1 MIDSYKIKN
10 SVFEW
15 SKIIEMKKFV
25 DDGMLL
31 RMKIPL
37 TI

>member
-1 MIDSYKIKN
+1 MTDSYEIML
-10 SVFEW
+10 SVSEW
-15 SKIIEMKKFV
+15 LKTIEMKKFV

-31 RMKIPL
+31 RMKITL